1 MDLSLL
7 SDEQLQ
13 QMFDIG
19 NFAAGAEL
27 ASRKNDPEKIIEE
40 TIVPTPFRE
49 FGDMKVGRDDQKIF
63 GDSVG
68 QRYKT
73 GNPELFFNTVA
84 GQTRASDDDNF
95 FDYLTNLSGGVVD
108 FAKDLGGRGL
118 ASKFLGAAGAAIDPT
133 FGLVGGIT
141 GLLRGGDLF
150 SGGRGMAPE
159 LQQGLYNQY
168 GSDSVGR
175 LSTGIMA
182 GYNPRGGNLLTRA
195 VERQR
200 NIMNSLKNPK
210 ARARGFTGVNYDP
223 LTNFINEQVKAQTDY
238 YGGTGATDVTGS
250 SDFTSTG
257 SPQSMGSTFGG
268 AGGRPY

>member
-13 QMFDIG
+13 QMFDMG

-40 TIVPTPFRE
+40 TIVPTPLRE
-49 FGDMKVGRDDQKIF
+49 FGDMKVGRDDQRIF

-68 QRYKT
+68 QRYNID
-73 GNPELFFNTVA
+73 NPELSFNKPGA
-84 GQTRASDDDNF
+84 DTRASDDNI

-108 FAKDLGGRGL
+108 FAKDLGGRYL
-118 ASKFLGAAGAAIDPT
+118 ASQALGTGATMALGPMAGVI
-133 FGLVGGIT
+133 GGIA
-141 GLLRGGDLF
+141 GLLGGGNLF
-150 SGGRGMAPE
+150 GGGKGMAPD
-159 LQQGLYNQY
+159 LQKSLYSQY
-168 GSDSVGR
+168 GSDSTGR
-175 LSTGIMA
+175 LGEGIMA
-182 GYNPRGGNLLTRA
+182 GYNPRAGNLLLTA
-195 VERQR
+195 VNRRQNVLR
-200 NIMNSLKNPK
+200 NLKNPK
-210 ARARGFTGVNYDP
+210 LRAAGYKGLNYDP
-223 LTNFINEQVKAQTDY
+223 LTDFINQQVKEQTEY

-250 SDFTSTG
+250 SDYTSTG